1 MRIQLLE
8 RRVFIIVSA
17 IVRFSGKVRGGFASK
32 RQISIFAPVMAL
44 YARRRCL
51 YQGAQ
56 TRHGHGL
63 LPNQATRFHLRES
76 STATR
81 YVRLCL
87 GVRPGSLPRPKGS
100 SRSPNIVGR
109 GCTVSREM
117 GRRACDRVSTAS
129 ALSGRRRSNCANSTA
144 RGKTSWPFASQSRSR
159 VHRQKLRE
167 ALVGLIRERD
177 HRGYLCRNSSRM

>member
-63 LPNQATRFHLRES
+63 CEPSYPIPPPRELDCNAIRP
-76 STATR
+76 T
-81 YVRLCL
+81 L
-87 GVRPGSLPRPKGS
+87 PGSPPGLAP
-100 SRSPNIVGR
+100 
-109 GCTVSREM
+109 
-117 GRRACDRVSTAS
+117 ST
-129 ALSGRRRSNCANSTA
+129 
-144 RGKTSWPFASQSRSR
+144 
-159 VHRQKLRE
+159 
-167 ALVGLIRERD
+167 
-177 HRGYLCRNSSRM
+177 